1 MPTRLD
7 QYLVSFGLAP
17 TRARAADAI
26 ARGTVRVD
34 GATARKAGQKVAAG
48 AVVTLDDP
56 AAGYV
61 SRSALKLVAA
71 LDLAGI
77 DPTGRAC
84 LDIGASTGGFTQVL
98 LERGARHVTALDVG
112 TDQLHPS
119 LVADPRVTEVKANAR
134 DLSAAMLLEPPSL
147 TVCDVSFISLTLA
160 MPPALRLTR
169 GACLLLVKPQFEVG
183 RDGVGKGGVVAPD
196 LAEAT
201 AERLREW
208 LDDEPDWR
216 STHLIPSPIHG
227 ADGNREW
234 LLAGERT
241 SP

>member
-1 MPTRLD
+1 MTP
-7 QYLVSFGLAP
+7 S
-17 TRARAADAI
+17 
-26 ARGTVRVD
+26 
-34 GATARKAGQKVAAG
+34 

-160 MPPALRLTR
+160 MPPALGLTAPG
-169 GACLLLVKPQFEVG
+169 GACVLLVKPQFEAG
-183 RDGVGKGGVVAPD
+183 RGGVGKGGIVAPERG
-196 LAEAT
+196 EAI
-201 AERLREW
+201 ARAMRAW
-208 LDDEPDWR
+208 LDGLPGWR
-216 STHLIPSPIHG
+216 STHVVPSPIHG
-227 ADGNREW
+227 GDGNREW
-234 LLAGERT
+234 LLCGAKA
-241 SP
+241 